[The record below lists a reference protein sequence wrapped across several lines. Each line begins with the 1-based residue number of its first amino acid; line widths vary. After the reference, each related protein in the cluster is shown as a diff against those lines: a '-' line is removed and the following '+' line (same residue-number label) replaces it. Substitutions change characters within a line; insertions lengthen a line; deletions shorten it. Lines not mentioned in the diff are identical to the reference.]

1 MNTHANIQHHHLLI
15 KINSNTAASG
25 VLYVFL
31 MVMAFMEASASPC
44 WCTTAIAYAR
54 KASQSYFCRFPLSSP
69 CPHAASSEVVELLLR
84 GLMWYHI
91 SAVCWW
97 HVPISDKAAPLWG
110 QELPQLVLPER
121 GVLMK
126 PWCGLRCG
134 ELEHENGHEQIKGES
149 DLTEVTVSFSW
160 QKYFI
165 SFGFLSLI
173 I

>member
-1 MNTHANIQHHHLLI
+1 MNTHTNIQRRHLLV
-15 KINSNTAASG
+15 KINSNTAASV

-31 MVMAFMEASASPC
+31 MVMAFMEASASQC

-54 KASQSYFCRFPLSSP
+54 KASQSYFCQFPLSS
-69 CPHAASSEVVELLLR
+69 CPRAASSEVVVLLLR
-84 GLMWYHI
+84 GLMWHHI
-91 SAVCWW
+91 SAGCWW
-97 HVPISDKAAPLWG
+97 HVLTSDKAALLWG
-110 QELPQLVLPER
+110 QELLQLVLPAR

-126 PWCGLRCG
+126 PWCGLCCG

-160 QKYFI
+160 QKYII

>member
-1 MNTHANIQHHHLLI
+1 MQAFMSWTVWLFPTQTCLWVHLRYAQTKVASFSSVIIFIVLMWPENCTIKSFIMNTHANIQHHHLLI

-69 CPHAASSEVVELLLR
+69 CPHAASSEVVVLLLR

-91 SAVCWW
+91 SAVC
-97 HVPISDKAAPLWG
+97 
-110 QELPQLVLPER
+110 
-121 GVLMK
+121 
-126 PWCGLRCG
+126 
-134 ELEHENGHEQIKGES
+134 
-149 DLTEVTVSFSW
+149 
-160 QKYFI
+160 
-165 SFGFLSLI
+165 
-173 I
+173 